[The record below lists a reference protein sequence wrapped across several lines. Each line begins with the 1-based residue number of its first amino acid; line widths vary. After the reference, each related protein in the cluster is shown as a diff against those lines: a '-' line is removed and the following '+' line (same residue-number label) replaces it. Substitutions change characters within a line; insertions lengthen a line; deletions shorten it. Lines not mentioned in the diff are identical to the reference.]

1 MGDGSHHW
9 CFLVQLKQQFS
20 LDILMWKYQGFATSH
35 TMPAKSNIM
44 VAEVWWFEQ
53 ASFGWPFYIFE
64 IGTVTN
70 EKYKVEFLGP
80 YVYIFSCIVH
90 SQFILMDN
98 SVKPH
103 RVLLI
108 NEFLE
113 RKNILRTD
121 WLSRSPDLNVVEH
134 DFDAL
139 RRAMPHREPSNV

>member
-44 VAEVWWFEQ
+44 VAEVWWSEH

-64 IGTVTN
+64 ISTVTN
-70 EKYKVEFLGP
+70 ERHKNEFFGP
-80 YVYIFSCIVH
+80 YVHLCRGTVR

-98 SVKPH
+98 NVRPH
-103 RVLLI
+103 RTLLVS
-108 NEFLE
+108 EFLE
-113 RKNILRTD
+113 RKDILRMG
-121 WLSRSPDLNVVEH
+121 WLSRSPGLNTTEH
-134 DFDAL
+134 VFVAL
-139 RRAMPHREPSNV
+139 RRTIPHPEPSNV